1 MIEHRGFAWAEI
13 GLVPAID
20 ARNDEL
26 AVLDAPPASIIDVGA
41 SALLQQPLRILG
53 GEGNGRE
60 AGTADRG
67 AIERVVQARIVPD
80 RPQDAVLDV
89 IEAQP
94 LALGADHLRIPWA
107 DAEQAGPQGN
117 VANAPCRIV
126 IENDA
131 RRDGVVEIDPVG
143 SLLPAIESRDR
154 RGLERR
160 EVTLQDRAA

>member
-1 MIEHRGFAWAEI
+1 MIDI
-13 GLVPAID
+13 GA
-20 ARNDEL
+20 
-26 AVLDAPPASIIDVGA
+26 G
-41 SALLQQPLRILG
+41 ALLKQPVRILG

-94 LALGADHLRIPWA
+94 LALGADHLSIPWA

-126 IENDA
+126 IESDA
-131 RRDGVVEIDPVG
+131 RRDGVVEFHTG
-143 SLLPAIESRDR
+143 
-154 RGLERR
+154 G
-160 EVTLQDRAA
+160 AARPRSGAR